1 MVNPYPFRQH
11 QVKCAERLTES
22 TEELLHMQ
30 QNFDAHLRTLT
41 MQRSEKEDAKE
52 KEESELEDLRVK
64 ERNLANRQGGLVA
77 HRQVSNPI
85 IGLHT
90 GSADVGQDV
99 RA

>member
-1 MVNPYPFRQH
+1 MVNSYPFRQC
-11 QVKCAERLTES
+11 QVKCAERLAES

-41 MQRSEKEDAKE
+41 MQRSEKENAKE
-52 KEESELEDLRVK
+52 KEESELEDLRAK

-85 IGLHT
+85 IDLNT
-90 GSADVGQDV
+90 SSADAGQDV
-99 RA
+99 RT